1 MSVFNA
7 NISTRIIDPVFDS
20 ENFRTEWRL
29 NSNTVY
35 LSNMR
40 LINVG
45 IEDDGNSET
54 GLNPLTGAYCIE
66 SIQLYDGNQLL
77 DQVLQASIYRAFQNA
92 NNTNDLNMSVENV
105 LSRNSYGFIA
115 SGIQDWTGT
124 EPNREDIKISG
135 LWEGTFETGSNEPNS
150 AWISLKEV
158 LPFLTSSLYVPTSV
172 FKNLRLVIQWKSKA
186 QLKNLIVERTVNVN
200 TLSLSSLVVD
210 EVVDGDGR
218 EKVMKNYQ
226 GVVFKAVEH
235 DAVHCEAI
243 NPAAD
248 SKETQNNRFLVNGFN
263 NKTVER
269 LIVVQTPLTESTWVD
284 GTETK
289 GAGNQGSVAQ
299 LNNAFQFRVNG
310 ANKLPRSGFTKKNQ
324 RLAALTDSYGE
335 FTIIPTSNFVYV
347 PYMKDL
353 VSADNQ
359 TQNLLGQIDYTACD
373 IREPVRELII
383 EYNRDGVAGAGNAE
397 INQPVRLNLFGEC
410 TKSIRVDNG
419 KYIISYL

>member
-45 IEDDGNSET
+45 IEDDGNAET

-135 LWEGTFETGSNEPNS
+135 LWEGEFGTNEGEFS
-150 AWISLKEV
+150 KSWISLKEV

-200 TLSLSSLVVD
+200 TLTLSSLVVD

-299 LNNAFQFRVNG
+299 LNNSFQFRVNG